1 MYLDGLLADTS
12 LRGGLDPMLGDAH
25 LRCLSI
31 LGFPGSTQPGLLD
44 ALNHLEFPY
53 RWTTRF
59 IALDKTRANK
69 ALTNLRRQWFNKR
82 KSISQ
87 FLREVMHNEPV
98 QLLDSDADN
107 KMVDADAALQALGG
121 DHVSFGYLTTS
132 VCLSGGRAGH

>member
-1 MYLDGLLADTS
+1 DTS
-12 LRGGLDPMLGDAH
+12 LRGGLDPVLGDAH
-25 LRCLSI
+25 LRTLTVLS
-31 LGFPGSTQPGLLD
+31 FPNSTQPGILD

-59 IALDKTRANK
+59 IALDKTKATK
-69 ALTNLRRQWFNKR
+69 ALISLRRQWFNKR

-107 KMVDADAALQALGG
+107 KVVDADAALQALGG
-121 DHVSFGYLTTS
+121 DHIAFGYLTTT
-132 VCLSGGRAGH
+132 VCVLDDDRARVEEKVR